1 MLELIVMLMSAVPFL
16 LGLYVLRLLDRPHGD
31 DSDDLP
37 PPDPGPQ
44 PPADPSPSGLHTDRT
59 RQANDRPPRDVR
71 PPHVRHR
78 SPSTTHR

>member
-1 MLELIVMLMSAVPFL
+1 MFDFVIMLMSAVPFA

-31 DSDDLP
+31 DADDLP

-44 PPADPSPSGLHTDRT
+44 PPVDPTPSGLHRT
-59 RQANDRPPRDVR
+59 RSRRTDRPPRDVR

-78 SPSTTHR
+78 SPSSAPR